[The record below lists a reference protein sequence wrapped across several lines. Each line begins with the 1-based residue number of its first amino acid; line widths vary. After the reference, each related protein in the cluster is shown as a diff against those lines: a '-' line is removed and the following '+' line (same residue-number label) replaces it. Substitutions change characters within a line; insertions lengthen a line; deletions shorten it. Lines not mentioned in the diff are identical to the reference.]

1 MNVNTPPTQGAP
13 VLPERLANDPAAKAL
28 ALELLQ
34 FEPGRA
40 RVRMNI
46 RLDMANAH
54 GICHGGF
61 VFSLAD
67 SAFGYACNSYVDPM
81 VAAGAA
87 IDFIAPTRIG
97 DVLTATATETM
108 RTARHGIYDVVV
120 TNQGGEVV
128 AHFRGRCARL
138 RVGTQPVESK
148 PVESKE

>member
-1 MNVNTPPTQGAP
+1 MNTNAASTQGAP

-40 RVRMNI
+40 TARMKI
-46 RLDMANAH
+46 RPDMANAH

-61 VFSLAD
+61 VFALAD

-97 DVLTATATETM
+97 DVLTAMATETM
-108 RTARHGIYDVVV
+108 RTVRHGIYDVVV
-120 TNQGGEVV
+120 TNQGGDVV
-128 AHFRGRCARL
+128 AHFRGRCTRL
-138 RVGTQPVESK
+138 RVGVEPAESK